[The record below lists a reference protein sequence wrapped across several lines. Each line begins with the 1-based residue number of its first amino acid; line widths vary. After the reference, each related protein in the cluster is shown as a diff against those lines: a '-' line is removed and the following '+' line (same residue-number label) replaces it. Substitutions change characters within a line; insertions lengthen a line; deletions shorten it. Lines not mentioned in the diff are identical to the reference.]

1 MIVFEV
7 EDDGVGREK
16 AREILYKMNKE
27 HKSLATDI
35 TRERIRVLN
44 KKLKSKIML
53 HILDLM
59 NTENEP
65 SGTKVQIEI
74 PC

>member
-16 AREILYKMNKE
+16 ARGILYKMNKE
-27 HKSLATDI
+27 HKSLATAI
-35 TRERIRVLN
+35 TRERIRLLN

-53 HILDLM
+53 YIQDLK
-59 NTENEP
+59 NTKNES